1 MNEPD
6 KKKRPQEKEKEKKKK
21 KNGSDEII
29 GIIHVEV
36 FCSFSFQK
44 PYFVRYLDLLC
55 VDVMGIG
62 IRYRPLGMQNEF

>member
-1 MNEPD
+1 M
-6 KKKRPQEKEKEKKKK
+6 KKKPN
-21 KNGSDEII
+21 KNWSDEMI

-36 FCSFSFQK
+36 FRSFSFQK
-44 PYFVRYLDLLC
+44 PLFYFVRYLDLLC